1 MKISDDGMPQPNAKN
16 AFGFAHLFSAQDFA
30 QRGPLEIVLAGDKL
44 ATTAEA
50 LIDRCVACRRSR
62 WLFVADAEDGLAD

>member
-16 AFGFAHLFSAQDFA
+16 VFGFAHLLSAQDFA

-44 ATTAEA
+44 ATTAVGDWFNVGGA
-50 LIDRCVACRRSR
+50 LSYCGQ
-62 WLFVADAEDGLAD
+62 FDGAWR

>member
-1 MKISDDGMPQPNAKN
+1 MFLKHPKIKAAFLDRLKEKDLWPTPMPQPNAKN
-16 AFGFAHLFSAQDFA
+16 VFGFAHLLSAQDFA

-50 LIDRCVACRRSR
+50 LIDRGVA
-62 WLFVADAEDGLAD
+62 

>member
-16 AFGFAHLFSAQDFA
+16 VFGFVRLLSGQDFA

-44 ATTAEA
+44 GATA
-50 LIDRCVACRRSR
+50 LVERCA
-62 WLFVADAEDGLAD
+62 A

>member
-1 MKISDDGMPQPNAKN
+1 MKISDERMPQPNAKN
-16 AFGFAHLFSAQDFA
+16 AVGFAHRLSARDFA

-62 WLFVADAEDGLAD
+62 WLFVADAADGLAD

>member
-16 AFGFAHLFSAQDFA
+16 AFPFAHLLSQDFA

-50 LIDRCVACRRSR
+50 LIDRGVA
-62 WLFVADAEDGLAD
+62 

>member
-1 MKISDDGMPQPNAKN
+1 MKISNDEMPQPNAKN
-16 AFGFAHLFSAQDFA
+16 AFGFAHLLSAQDFA

-50 LIDRCVACRRSR
+50 LIVRCVA
-62 WLFVADAEDGLAD
+62 